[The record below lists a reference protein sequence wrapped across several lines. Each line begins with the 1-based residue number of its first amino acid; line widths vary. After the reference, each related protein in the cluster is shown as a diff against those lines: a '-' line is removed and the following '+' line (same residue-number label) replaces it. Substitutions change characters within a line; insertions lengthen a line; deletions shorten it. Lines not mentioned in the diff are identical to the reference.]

1 MKKLFL
7 PLSLCF
13 CTILFFTNC
22 SRKTTPIQKE
32 TGAIK
37 LTTPFNSKEYRSD
50 NDFFRAVQSGKSS
63 DLATSKKI
71 AKQNT
76 RAAMAADI
84 NALVQRVTDQYT
96 NQRTIGNAQEFE
108 NKFEELAR
116 EAVMLSVSN
125 VREIGEET
133 FKELDGGFS
142 CWTAIEVGKK
152 EVFDKL
158 DSKISGDAKLKL
170 DYDKQKY
177 EKIFNEEMEKLRQ
190 DQ

>member
-50 NDFFRAVQSGKSS
+50 NDYFRAVQSGKSS

-133 FKELDGGFS
+133 IKELDGRFS

-190 DQ
+190 DK

>member
-7 PLSLCF
+7 PLSLCI

-50 NDFFRAVQSGKSS
+50 NDYFRAVQSGKST

-177 EKIFNEEMEKLRQ
+177 EKIFNEEMEKLRK
-190 DQ
+190 DH